1 MREKKL
7 HMLFIPLLVA
17 CMFLAAIFGYTYSV
31 KAEDESSAP
40 KIEGLEFQSEMENQF
55 AECFHIYYYNDDYT
69 LIDVPGSGQFLLVPE
84 GKTAPDGIGGKH
96 CSPAETA
103 G

>member
-1 MREKKL
+1 
-7 HMLFIPLLVA
+7 
-17 CMFLAAIFGYTYSV
+17 
-31 KAEDESSAP
+31 
-40 KIEGLEFQSEMENQF
+40 MENQF

-84 GKTAPDGIGGKH
+84 GKTAPEGLDENIVVLQK
-96 CSPAETA
+96 SA

>member
-7 HMLFIPLLVA
+7 HMLFIPLLAA

-55 AECFHIYYYNDDYT
+55 AECFHIYYYNDDYDW
-69 LIDVPGSGQFLLVPE
+69 LNSFFLDSLFVIRDCHLRKSRNLGLDE
-84 GKTAPDGIGGKH
+84 GFWLH
-96 CSPAETA
+96 
-103 G
+103 